1 MKSPSPS
8 ARAARVRRSSGAD
21 RRTDCRRASTA
32 ARPVAMRASRAMTA
46 HARCTRSVTAR
57 YGTAARAV
65 PTAFWSDGIGA
76 MTARSPPST
85 ASRTWAFGPL
95 AARAERAGPEP
106 ATRRPAVSYTPMT
119 GCDKDWRG
127 RLTGPPG
134 MVSGTTAA
142 ARAASR
148 WRAVTASVRYSRCT
162 ATPRGRANRITA
174 SAVTARIDTR
184 TRRRS
189 GTPLGTGF
197 IGKRYFTWRSGGAD
211 PRAHSIRPMRI
222 ASTVTRRLV
231 VLAAAGLCA
240 SACSSGPASTPAPQ
254 AASATGASSSTAA
267 SSPTGAAPAGTETP
281 PPGDIPDTT
290 AYVAFRPSSRQY
302 EVKVPEGWARTIAP
316 TVVFFTDKLNVVSI
330 YTVKAAAPTVASA
343 RA

>member
-1 MKSPSPS
+1 
-8 ARAARVRRSSGAD
+8 
-21 RRTDCRRASTA
+21 
-32 ARPVAMRASRAMTA
+32 
-46 HARCTRSVTAR
+46 
-57 YGTAARAV
+57 
-65 PTAFWSDGIGA
+65 
-76 MTARSPPST
+76 
-85 ASRTWAFGPL
+85 
-95 AARAERAGPEP
+95 
-106 ATRRPAVSYTPMT
+106 
-119 GCDKDWRG
+119 
-127 RLTGPPG
+127 LTGPPG

-148 WRAVTASVRYSRCT
+148 WSAVTASVRYSRWT
-162 ATPRGRANRITA
+162 ATPSGRANRITA

-189 GTPLGTGF
+189 GTPLCSGF
-197 IGKRYFTWRSGGAD
+197 IGKSYFTWRSGGAN
-211 PRAHSIRPMRI
+211 PRAHSIRPMRN

-231 VLAAAGLCA
+231 VLAVAGLCA

-267 SSPTGAAPAGTETP
+267 SSPAGAAPAGTETP

-343 RA
+343 RAVEVPAIKRPLHGFALTGVSVVSRPAGTAVLVRYSADSRPDPVTGKVYKDTFERYEFYKNGTEAVMLLGGPAGADNVDPWRTITNSFRWLR